1 MLLCVALYYGV
12 KGECMVL
19 LSGKE
24 NDRVVGLSINA
35 MLEQENY
42 ESKYVVVEINGVII
56 ERAEFDT
63 HIINDGD
70 VVEVVQFMGGGNCC

>member
-1 MLLCVALYYGV
+1 
-12 KGECMVL
+12 MVI

-24 NDRVVGLSINA
+24 NDRVVGLSISD
-35 MLEQENY
+35 MLEKENY

-70 VVEVVQFMGGGNCC
+70 VVEVVQFMGGGKACFSGGCEYVFGQL

>member
-1 MLLCVALYYGV
+1 M

-24 NDRVVGLSINA
+24 NDRVAGLSISD
-35 MLEQENY
+35 MLEKENY

-56 ERAEFDT
+56 ERAEFGA

-70 VVEVVQFMGGGNCC
+70 VVEVVQFMGGGC